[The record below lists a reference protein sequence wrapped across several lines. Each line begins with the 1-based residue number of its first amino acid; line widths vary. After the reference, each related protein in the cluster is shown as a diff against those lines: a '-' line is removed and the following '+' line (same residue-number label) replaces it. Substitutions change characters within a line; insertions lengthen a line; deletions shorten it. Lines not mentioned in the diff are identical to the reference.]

1 MTTKKM
7 MDAYNERQKKQ
18 VSKSENTNL
27 NTNKSGG
34 KSPARLAAEA
44 KKAKLMSEVGT
55 NKTNTK
61 SVLGVTDFK
70 NKAKTDNKDM
80 KGGNRDPQS
89 IPGKNKAL
97 MSKIAG
103 GSKGTFSIP
112 KSGPKTIPGKNAAKM
127 SEIAGNSPM
136 GKGGQG
142 STMAKKAAPK
152 KNPIVTPKML
162 KDAGFPNNAGGLRD
176 YMNFKS
182 GKTRKGGGKAVRT
195 EAFKKKNP
203 SGIMGDSF
211 KGGGKVKKMMGGG
224 MTKGKMMKYRGGGM
238 VSKSRPTK
246 YI

>member
-1 MTTKKM
+1 MNTKKM
-7 MDAYNERQKKQ
+7 MDAYDERQKNQMKNQ
-18 VSKSENTNL
+18 KNPKSKTKTGNT
-27 NTNKSGG
+27 
-34 KSPARLAAEA
+34 
-44 KKAKLMSEVGT
+44 
-55 NKTNTK
+55 
-61 SVLGVTDFK
+61 
-70 NKAKTDNKDM
+70 DM
-80 KGGNRDPQS
+80 KGGNRDPKS

-142 STMAKKAAPK
+142 STTAKKAAPK
-152 KNPIVTPKML
+152 KNPIITPKMI
-162 KDAGFPNNAGGLRD
+162 KDAGFTNLRD

-203 SGIMGDSF
+203 AGMMGDSF
-211 KGGGKVKKMMGGG
+211 KAGGSVKKMMGGG
-224 MTKGKMMKYRGGGM
+224 MTKIKYKGGGI
-238 VSKSRPTK
+238 VKQGVRPTR

>member
-34 KSPARLAAEA
+34 KSPGRLAAEA

-70 NKAKTDNKDM
+70 NKAKTGNRDM

-89 IPGKNKAL
+89 IPGKNMLK
-97 MSKIAG
+97 MGKIA
-103 GSKGTFSIP
+103 SDAK
-112 KSGPKTIPGKNAAKM
+112 KSAKM
-127 SEIAGNSPM
+127 DSTEKSTR
-136 GKGGQG
+136 GQ
-142 STMAKKAAPK
+142 KASAPK

-203 SGIMGDSF
+203 AGMMGDSF
-211 KGGGKVKKMMGGG
+211 KGGGSVKKMMGGG

>member
-1 MTTKKM
+1 MAMTTKKM
-7 MDAYNERQKKQ
+7 LDAYNERQKKQ

-70 NKAKTDNKDM
+70 NKAKTGNRDM

-89 IPGKNKAL
+89 IPGKNMLK
-97 MSKIAG
+97 MGKIA
-103 GSKGTFSIP
+103 SDAK
-112 KSGPKTIPGKNAAKM
+112 KSAKM
-127 SEIAGNSPM
+127 D
-136 GKGGQG
+136 
-142 STMAKKAAPK
+142 STEKSTRGLKAPAKKTKKAP
-152 KNPIVTPKML
+152 IITPKMI
-162 KDAGFPNNAGGLRD
+162 KDAGFTNLRD

-203 SGIMGDSF
+203 AGVMGDSF
-211 KGGGKVKKMMGGG
+211 KGGGSVKKMMGGG
-224 MTKGKMMKYRGGGM
+224 MTKIKYKGGGI
-238 VSKSRPTK
+238 VQQGVRPTR

>member
-7 MDAYNERQKKQ
+7 LDAYNERQKKQ

-70 NKAKTDNKDM
+70 NKAKTGNRDM

-89 IPGKNKAL
+89 IPGKNMLK
-97 MSKIAG
+97 MGKIA
-103 GSKGTFSIP
+103 SDAK
-112 KSGPKTIPGKNAAKM
+112 KSAKM
-127 SEIAGNSPM
+127 D
-136 GKGGQG
+136 
-142 STMAKKAAPK
+142 STEKSTRGLKAPAKKTKKAP
-152 KNPIVTPKML
+152 IITPKMI
-162 KDAGFPNNAGGLRD
+162 KDAGFTNLRD

-203 SGIMGDSF
+203 AGVMGDSF
-211 KGGGKVKKMMGGG
+211 KGGGSVKKMMGGG
-224 MTKGKMMKYRGGGM
+224 MTKIKYKGGGI
-238 VSKSRPTK
+238 VQQGVRPTR

>member
-1 MTTKKM
+1 MANKTFKESQPEGALKGSFFDKVP
-7 MDAYNERQKKQ
+7 DAYQ
-18 VSKSENTNL
+18 VSNYLKGNKKNKKKENKMAPR
-27 NTNKSGG
+27 NTKLISGDKG
-34 KSPARLAAEA
+34 KMLQDNDAAMR
-44 KKAKLMSEVGT
+44 KKAVNSK
-55 NKTNTK
+55 
-61 SVLGVTDFK
+61 
-70 NKAKTDNKDM
+70 
-80 KGGNRDPQS
+80 S

-127 SEIAGNSPM
+127 SEISGNSPM

-142 STMAKKAAPK
+142 STTAMKPAPK
-152 KNPIVTPKML
+152 KKNPVVTPKML
-162 KDAGFPNNAGGLRD
+162 KNAGFPNTAGGLRD

-203 SGIMGDSF
+203 AGMMGDSF
-211 KGGGKVKKMMGGG
+211 KAGGSVKKMMGGG

>member
-1 MTTKKM
+1 MAMTTKKM

-18 VSKSENTNL
+18 VSKSEN
-27 NTNKSGG
+27 NKPTGNKPGG

-70 NKAKTDNKDM
+70 NKKPVGNTDM
-80 KGGNRDPQS
+80 KGGKRDPMTMS
-89 IPGKNKAL
+89 EKNTL
-97 MSKIAG
+97 QLSKIA
-103 GSKGTFSIP
+103 K
-112 KSGPKTIPGKNAAKM
+112 AAK
-127 SEIAGNSPM
+127 NPTP
-136 GKGGQG
+136 KGVSQG
-142 STMAKKAAPK
+142 STMAKKPAPK
-152 KNPIVTPKML
+152 KKNSVVTPKML
-162 KDAGFPNNAGGLRD
+162 KDAGFPNNSGGLRD

-203 SGIMGDSF
+203 IGAGADF
-211 KGGGKVKKMMGGG
+211 KAGGKVKKMMGGG
-224 MTKGKMMKYRGGGM
+224 MAKGTMMKYRGGGI
-238 VSKSRPTK
+238 VQQGARPTK

>member
-1 MTTKKM
+1 MAMTTKKM

-18 VSKSENTNL
+18 VSKSEN
-27 NTNKSGG
+27 
-34 KSPARLAAEA
+34 
-44 KKAKLMSEVGT
+44 
-55 NKTNTK
+55 KT
-61 SVLGVTDFK
+61 
-70 NKAKTDNKDM
+70 KTGNRDM

-103 GSKGTFSIP
+103 GSKGTFNIP
-112 KSGPKTIPGKNAAKM
+112 KSGPKTIPEKNKTKM

-152 KNPIVTPKML
+152 KNPIVTPKMI
-162 KDAGFPNNAGGLRD
+162 KDAGFTNLRD

-203 SGIMGDSF
+203 AGVMGDSF

>member
-1 MTTKKM
+1 MAMTTKKM

-18 VSKSENTNL
+18 VSKSEN
-27 NTNKSGG
+27 
-34 KSPARLAAEA
+34 
-44 KKAKLMSEVGT
+44 
-55 NKTNTK
+55 KT
-61 SVLGVTDFK
+61 
-70 NKAKTDNKDM
+70 KTGNKDM

-103 GSKGTFSIP
+103 GSKGTFNIP
-112 KSGPKTIPGKNAAKM
+112 KSGPKTIPEKNKTKM

-152 KNPIVTPKML
+152 KKNPIVTEKML
-162 KDAGFPNNAGGLRD
+162 KDSGYTNLRD
-176 YMNFKS
+176 YMNAKA
-182 GKTRKGGGKAVRT
+182 GKTRKDGKTASRT
-195 EAFKKKNP
+195 AAAKKRDMMGEFKA
-203 SGIMGDSF
+203 
-211 KGGGKVKKMMGGG
+211 GGKVKKMMGGG